1 MSLTPPSSVNG
12 VMTIEFADA
21 LGRLQG
27 LLGRELRVLVHFHG
41 TFAGAA
47 MQGRLSRVQTLPPD
61 NEAVSILLDD
71 RQSLLLDPID
81 TEVLLVDDRREGRWW
96 LEFHLPSGVMAQVE
110 EMWGLARR
118 SDRGVGRARPRRGRG
133 PEEV

>member
-1 MSLTPPSSVNG
+1 LSLTPSSPVNG
-12 VMTIEFADA
+12 VRTIEFADA

-41 TFAGAA
+41 TLGGVA

-61 NEAVSILLDD
+61 DESVSILLDD

-81 TEVLLVDDRREGRWW
+81 TEVLLVDDPREGRWW
-96 LEFHLPSGVMAQVE
+96 LEFHLPSAVMALVE
-110 EMWGLARR
+110 EADPSARYR
-118 SDRGVGRARPRRGRG
+118 
-133 PEEV
+133 